1 MDTSLDTNWV
11 DTNKKGHIQTAT
23 PRFFLVNTLSPAWL
37 SPSSGRIWLLFY
49 WSKMVEKTVENWII
63 FFTSS
68 MLARLRRISS
78 SPCGCISSQNTVF
91 HAPKVVG
98 ASRFFA
104 GRMVVENKIL
114 WPVRAHARQPF
125 LIASV
130 KSVLSRLVTT
140 HAHEATLFYRGAE
153 SVLSRLVT
161 TQHWENEHFVQAIKR

>member
-104 GRMVVENKIL
+104 GRMVVENMII
-114 WPVRAHARQPF
+114 WPVRARAVLLNRLWFFPRHIRAKILWQSLRAPAREGLEF
-125 LIASV
+125 RLTV
-130 KSVLSRLVTT
+130 KNCS
-140 HAHEATLFYRGAE
+140 
-153 SVLSRLVT
+153 
-161 TQHWENEHFVQAIKR
+161 